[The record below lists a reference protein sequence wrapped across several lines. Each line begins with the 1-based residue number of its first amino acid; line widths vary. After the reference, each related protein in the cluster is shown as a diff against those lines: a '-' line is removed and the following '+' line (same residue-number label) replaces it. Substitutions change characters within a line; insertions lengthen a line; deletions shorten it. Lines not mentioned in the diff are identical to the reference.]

1 MKKKEKIFI
10 DGLRSIHN
18 AIFIGPLFSLP
29 LLLPP
34 SETSFIF
41 VDGGSHFFAEVERSY
56 LKSFPTFNFLKVGDQ
71 DSYKGEL
78 DVVLEKTKNF
88 SDLAYAFSLLPKNI
102 EYISLQG
109 FLGGRKDHELF
120 NLGEA
125 HHFLASEKSHPNG
138 SLFFENT
145 FKAFSS
151 GTHKIDHQ
159 GLFSLFVLE
168 KTSLQIIGDVM
179 FPLPSPTP
187 LKALS
192 SHGLSN
198 IGQGSFSIVS
208 EKPFFL
214 YFPEEL

>member
-1 MKKKEKIFI
+1 MKKKEKFFI
-10 DGLRSIHN
+10 DGLQSTSI
-18 AIFIGPLFSLP
+18 ASFIGPLFSLP
-29 LLLPP
+29 FILPP
-34 SETSFIF
+34 TDSSFIF
-41 VDGGSHFFAEVERSY
+41 VDGGCHFFTEVKNSY
-56 LKSFPTFNFLKVGDQ
+56 LRSFPTFNFLKVGDQ

-125 HHFLASEKSHPNG
+125 HHFLASEQSHPNG
-138 SLFFENT
+138 SLSFENS

-151 GTHKIDHQ
+151 GTHQINYQ
-159 GLFSLFVLE
+159 GPFSLFVLE
-168 KTSLQIIGDVM
+168 QTSLQMIGDVM

-198 IGQGSFSIVS
+198 IGQGSFNIIS